1 MSRSGGGAVL
11 FLAGR
16 WLRGRAV
23 RRSSV
28 VLGVAF
34 TVLAAV
40 FVCVSSFAL
49 SPDQQADSQLGAY
62 GQSTY
67 DSVGVGAVDAT
78 FLARASTALSAAAL
92 GSHLLIS
99 TPEMR
104 PDSFTKLW
112 VQGPVSTVRFVEDP
126 GLRQAFPGRYT
137 LDQGSWPVA
146 PSDVVVSRHLLD
158 ALPDHIRF
166 TMLSGRV
173 RLHVVGVVAD
183 AYDWHGDTIVAGPG
197 TWESIPPA
205 TPGRAY
211 QPVSAEVRALFSA
224 DTPAATVTQ
233 VLQRLLPPLPA
244 NQGTRAENLQSN
256 LSTRPQVVASA
267 TATAFGNSQ
276 DLVVSYLPLLLVVLV
291 ISALVVG
298 QTRGPHRVNAD
309 RLVAIGVR
317 RRRVV
322 LSQVLSLL
330 VAAAGSIA
338 AGLGLGWLVGLA
350 LRVVVLPR
358 FANQPLSPVPG
369 PDGTAL
375 GIAALSLGLI
385 AAGTVW
391 PERSGAAVTRSL
403 AARWRAEVPDGLVRR
418 VSAVLLVVV
427 AVRIGDTRV
436 AAYLAMAAVLLAGP
450 DLLRVVLRL
459 LPDRSPRCHVA
470 VRLMRSELGRQSA
483 AVVVVASCLAL
494 PICVATQ
501 LASTKLSESA
511 LTYNLVPDHQIWV
524 QRTGDTGDVAGVA
537 GIVDRVPQAGQ
548 AVSIWGL
555 APTPEATGQVQ
566 SDARFDNLAS
576 GGTATMVLESAD
588 QLARVLGDTVPGDP
602 EGVLNAGGVVDFT
615 GGAGNRR
622 FVVYGPG
629 GDPQRTTA
637 QLPTLHVGV
646 PRQFTVKYSGAVL
659 LATARKLGLPVSQ
672 PAAFVFPAVGDATIR
687 AAVAAAV
694 DAGYDSEFVQ
704 YAVPPPPPQLP
715 TAAYVFLAGLVLG
728 GFAVLLTVIRG
739 QARRLRRYSSR
750 LIALGVGPRW
760 TLSVLGI
767 QAAVTLGVGA
777 TTGVAAGILGVTI
790 TANSYTILDV
800 PAAPIALACAATAA
814 ATALA
819 TALAV
824 RALTATEHTRV
835 T

>member
-1 MSRSGGGAVL
+1 MSRAGGGVL
-11 FLAGR
+11 YLMGR

-34 TVLAAV
+34 AVLAAV

-49 SPDQQADSQLGAY
+49 SPMQQADSQLGAY

-67 DSVGVGAVDAT
+67 DSVEVGT
-78 FLARASTALSAAAL
+78 IGARFIARTGAAL
-92 GSHLLIS
+92 TSVAPGSHLLIS

-112 VQGPVSTVRFVEDP
+112 VQGPVSTVQFVEDP

-137 LDQGSWPVA
+137 LNEGSWPVS
-146 PSDVVVSRHLLD
+146 PSEVVVSRHLLD
-158 ALPDHIRF
+158 ALPDRTGF

-173 RLHVVGVVAD
+173 RLRVVGVVTD
-183 AYDWHGDTIVAGPG
+183 SYDRHGDTIVAGAG
-197 TWESIPPA
+197 TWESIPPGA
-205 TPGRAY
+205 PGRTY
-211 QPVSAEVRALFSA
+211 QPVGAQVRALFGA
-224 DTPAATVTQ
+224 DTPAVTVTQ
-233 VLQRLLPPLPA
+233 VLQRLLPPRPA
-244 NQGTRAENLQSN
+244 DQGTRAEVLQSN
-256 LSTRPQVVASA
+256 LSSRSQVISSA
-267 TATAFGNSQ
+267 AATAFGNSG

-291 ISALVVG
+291 VSALVIG
-298 QTRGPHRVNAD
+298 QTRGPYRASAD

-322 LSQVLSLL
+322 ASQVLSLL
-330 VAAAGSIA
+330 VAATGSIA
-338 AGLGLGWLVGLA
+338 AGLALGWLLGLV
-350 LRVVVLPR
+350 LRLAVLPR

-369 PDGTAL
+369 LNGTAL

-391 PERSGAAVTRSL
+391 PERGDAAVTRSL
-403 AARWRAEVPDGLVRR
+403 AARWRTEVPDGLVRR
-418 VSAVLLVVV
+418 VCAVLLVVV

-436 AAYLAMAAVLLAGP
+436 AVYIAMAAVLLVGP
-450 DLLRVVLRL
+450 DLLRIVLRL
-459 LPDRSPRCHVA
+459 LPDRDPHCHVA
-470 VRLMRSELGRQSA
+470 VRLMRSELGRQAA

-501 LASTKLSESA
+501 LASTKLSQSA
-511 LTYNLVPDHQIWV
+511 LTYNLIPDHQIWI
-524 QRTGDTGDVAGVA
+524 QRNGDTGDVAGVA
-537 GIVDRVPQAGQ
+537 RVVARVPEAGRPV
-548 AVSIWGL
+548 AVRGL
-555 APTPEATGQVQ
+555 ALPPGPTGQVQ
-566 SDARFDNLAS
+566 SEARFDNLAS

-588 QLARVLGDTVPGDP
+588 QLARLLGGKAMGDP
-602 EGVLNAGGVVDFT
+602 KGVLDAGGVVDFT
-615 GGAGNRR
+615 GDGGKRR

-629 GDPQRTTA
+629 GDPQRTTSE
-637 QLPTLHVGV
+637 LPTSHTGV
-646 PRQFTVKYSGAVL
+646 PRQFTVKYSGAIL

-672 PAAFVFPAVGDATIR
+672 PDAFFFPAVGDATIR

-715 TAAYVFLAGLVLG
+715 AAAYVFLAGLVLG
-728 GFAVLLTVIRG
+728 GFTVMLSVIRG
-739 QARRLRRYSSR
+739 QARRLRTYSSR

-767 QAAVTLGVGA
+767 QAAITVLVGA

-790 TANSYTILDV
+790 TANSYTVLDV
-800 PAAPIALACAATAA
+800 PTLPIVLACAATAA
-814 ATALA
+814 AAALA

-824 RALTATEHTRV
+824 RALTATEHV
-835 T
+835 QLN